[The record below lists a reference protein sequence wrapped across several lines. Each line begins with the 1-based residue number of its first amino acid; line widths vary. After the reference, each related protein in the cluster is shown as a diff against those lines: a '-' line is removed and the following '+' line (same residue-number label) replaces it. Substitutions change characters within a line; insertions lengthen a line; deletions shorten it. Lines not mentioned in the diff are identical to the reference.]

1 MDIFQSLGN
10 KKQVQEIKEK
20 LKNLLSDNNAEIDIN
35 VISEQDI

>member
-20 LKNLLSDNNAEIDIN
+20 LKNLLNDNHAEIDVN
-35 VISEQDI
+35 VIS